1 MPANPKHLTASPW
14 HRFGKISAGV
24 LGGYFVSSAV
34 HLAFA
39 SWFNHVNV
47 LITSTF
53 TGFILWAVLMVLAF
67 LSKSGWRIWMLYV
80 LLTLTFFVIAWM
92 GKTYNPNFLH

>member
-1 MPANPKHLTASPW
+1 MPANPKHLTVSPW
-14 HRFGKISAGV
+14 QRAGKISAGI
-24 LGGYFVSSAV
+24 LGGYCVTAAV

-39 SWFNHVNV
+39 SWVNHVNV

-67 LSKSGWRIWMLYV
+67 LAKSGWRVWLLYI
-80 LLTLTFFVIAWM
+80 LLILIFLVIAWM

>member
-14 HRFGKISAGV
+14 QRAGKISAGI
-24 LGGYFVSSAV
+24 LGGYFVSAAV

-39 SWFNHVNV
+39 AWFNHVNV

-53 TGFILWAVLMVLAF
+53 SGFILWVALMVLAF
-67 LSKSGWRIWMLYV
+67 LARSGWRVWLLYMA
-80 LLTLTFFVIAWM
+80 LTFLFGAIAWM
-92 GKTYNPNFLH
+92 GKMYNPNFMH

>member
-14 HRFGKISAGV
+14 QRAGKISAGI
-24 LGGYFVSSAV
+24 LGGYCVSV
-34 HLAFA
+34 TIHLAFA
-39 SWFNHVNV
+39 SWGNHVNV

-53 TGFILWAVLMVLAF
+53 TGFIVWAVLMVLAF
-67 LSKSGWRIWMLYV
+67 LAKSGWRVWLLYI
-80 LLTLTFFVIAWM
+80 LLALIFLVIAWM